1 VIPLAPVALALATP
15 GLADGQAFT
24 RAHCAEPQPK
34 EKSMKLFTEEQER
47 QLKANGWKNVECIV
61 KNGETIDFR
70 PVVKLFCPWG
80 AATWLLTELDPEN
93 NEIAFG
99 LCDLGMGSPE
109 IGSVSLAE
117 ITSVRGPG
125 GLTIERDIYFRADK
139 TLQGYAD
146 EARAA
151 GRIMA

>member
-1 VIPLAPVALALATP
+1 
-15 GLADGQAFT
+15 
-24 RAHCAEPQPK
+24 
-34 EKSMKLFTEEQER
+34 MKLFTEEQER